1 MNAFGFFIARI
12 AWQVGVRRERFR
24 WNAVTR
30 ETQMLAE
37 TQDMLGRL
45 AWPSMGSVEMMS
57 GEYWQLR
64 DFHDQQDE
72 LRATSER
79 LTRENEEEQ
88 ERLYLLEDAVEDEID
103 VLRKRKQTM
112 MAKATGINEE
122 VESIKIHDAE
132 TRRRFGSL
140 KSKLDVLKKQSG
152 EGYEPE
158 IERTRTVLAELKDVH
173 SRDLEQ
179 ITRLEN
185 EMKSVE
191 EEALAVDGEIYDC
204 RARFKADTAELVAEI
219 GRRSK
224 QIAEISAKI
233 GSLETHKNEL
243 AFQMGQFLSSH
254 IDENPEA
261 LRPIMKRF
269 GPLVDRIQ
277 YLRRSIH
284 FNQRLARRSG
294 R

>member
-1 MNAFGFFIARI
+1 MNAFGFFVARV
-12 AWQVGVRRERFR
+12 AWQVGLRRERLR
-24 WNAVTR
+24 WNSVTR

-45 AWPSMGSVEMMS
+45 AWPSMGGVDLMS

-72 LRATSER
+72 LRVTSER
-79 LTRENEEEQ
+79 LTRENEEGQ
-88 ERLYLLEDAVEDEID
+88 EKLYLLEDAMEDRID
-103 VLRKRKQTM
+103 ALRERKQGM
-112 MAKATGINEE
+112 MAKATDINDQ

-140 KSKLDVLKKQSG
+140 KSKLDVLKKQTG
-152 EGYEPE
+152 EGYGPE
-158 IERTRTVLAELKDVH
+158 IEKTRNVLAELKDVH
-173 SRDLEQ
+173 TRDLEE
-179 ITRLEN
+179 IAKLES
-185 EMKSVE
+185 EMQKVE
-191 EEALAVDGEIYDC
+191 ESALALDQEIHDC
-204 RARFKADTAELVAEI
+204 RAKLKLETAELVADL
-219 GRRSK
+219 GKRSK

-233 GSLETHKNEL
+233 GSLETQKNEL

-254 IDENPEA
+254 IDENPEF
-261 LRPIMKRF
+261 LRPILKRF
-269 GPLVDRIQ
+269 GPLVDRIR
-277 YLRRSIH
+277 YLRKSIH